1 MNTPKYLGHK
11 LTSRVISAGY
21 QLSNGDLISV
31 SAYVDAIEP
40 HFRISEVQVAHVF
53 LSYSP
58 GAWKGFSREVKAV
71 QLAPSLLSAII
82 LDLEKKI
89 KAEGGRG

>member
-31 SAYVDAIEP
+31 SAYVDAIEE
-40 HFRISEVQVAHVF
+40 FRLSEVQVAHVF